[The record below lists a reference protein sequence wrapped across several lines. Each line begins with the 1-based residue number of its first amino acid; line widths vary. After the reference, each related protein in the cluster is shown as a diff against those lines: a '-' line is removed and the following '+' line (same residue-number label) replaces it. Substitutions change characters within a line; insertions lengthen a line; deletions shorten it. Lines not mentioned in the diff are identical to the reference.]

1 MHFEL
6 PPWATGLR
14 QEDIMKPT
22 ISRLSASLALAV
34 GIVATTWP
42 IPSASSPA
50 HERLMS
56 QNPASAT
63 QTPDR
68 LHLAQATTAAVE
80 RPASFNSEQADRG
93 KKKYESEC
101 ADCHG
106 KDLKGGMN
114 GGASLRSVNFTQ
126 NFAEGAPASA
136 LYLYLSTLMPPDSP
150 GRYSPETYADVMA
163 YILKRNGFKEGAA
176 LPSDVEALQNLVIQK

>member
-1 MHFEL
+1 
-6 PPWATGLR
+6 
-14 QEDIMKPT
+14 MKPT

-56 QNPASAT
+56 QNPASVPQA
-63 QTPDR
+63 PDR
-68 LHLAQATTAAVE
+68 LHLAQATTAAE
-80 RPASFNSEQADRG
+80 RPASFTSEQADRG
-93 KKKYESEC
+93 KKKYDSEC

-114 GGASLRSVNFTQ
+114 GGASLRSVTFTQ
-126 NFAEGAPASA
+126 NFGEGAPASA
-136 LYLYLSTLMPPDSP
+136 LYLYLSTLMPPNSP

-163 YILKRNGFKEGAA
+163 YILKRNGYKEGAA